1 MQYQDHNNQGPRF
14 FDYVFGTFIG
24 PSHPNNKGP
33 SILIF
38 FLPYLDSKLT
48 WPYQLSNKGEI
59 MLLLRKLPAVKLY
72 FGQNLMQK

>member
-1 MQYQDHNNQGPRF
+1 MLVYVVINPCNTKITIIKDLDI

-33 SILIF
+33 SIF

-48 WPYQLSNKGEI
+48 WPYQLSNK
-59 MLLLRKLPAVKLY
+59 
-72 FGQNLMQK
+72 